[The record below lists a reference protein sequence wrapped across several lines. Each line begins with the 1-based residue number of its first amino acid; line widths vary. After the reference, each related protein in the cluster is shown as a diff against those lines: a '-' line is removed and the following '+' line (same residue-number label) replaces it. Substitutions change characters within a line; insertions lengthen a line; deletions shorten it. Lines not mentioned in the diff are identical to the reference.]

1 MIGLFRPP
9 NQRLTLRQS
18 LGRTHLVTSLTAVCM
33 AGLLLTGIALLALR
47 LYADHNL
54 ELVARAISYTSEAAV
69 VFHDEEAAREAL
81 QAITTHEDVARAS
94 IYLPSGQLLAS
105 WSRAMSTPWS
115 GLEQYLARLIL
126 PGPVDQPMLR
136 GGVEIARIHLV
147 GHGQYLLLF
156 LLQTLL
162 AMLLCLVLSTLG
174 ALYVA
179 RRMQNSLTAQLKELA
194 QVAHSVSRQRI
205 LAMRVPEANIAEL
218 HALGQDFN
226 SLLDELEAWQAHQR
240 RENASLLHQATH
252 DALTGLPNRALF
264 EARLDQAVTTG
275 QLHDERFAL
284 LYLDCDRFKQINDTL
299 GHAAGDDVLIALARR
314 VQHQLRPMDLV
325 CRLGG
330 DEFAILLTPLSQVG
344 EAEDVVARIQQAM
357 ADPVV
362 LGDGSQLV
370 AAVSIGIALY
380 PDQGL
385 TAADL
390 LQQADH
396 AMYQAKRLRR
406 ELALHD
412 QLEFDVSAEE
422 K

>member
-1 MIGLFRPP
+1 MKAFFRSQA
-9 NQRLTLRQS
+9 QRLTLRQS
-18 LGRTHLVTSLTAVCM
+18 LGRTHMVTSLTAVCM

-47 LYADHNL
+47 IYADHNL

-69 VFHDEEAAREAL
+69 VFHDEEVAKEAL
-81 QAITTHEDVARAS
+81 QAIVTREDVAQAS
-94 IYLPSGQLLAS
+94 IRLPNGRLLAS
-105 WSRAMSTPWS
+105 WSRAMTTPWS
-115 GLEQYLARLIL
+115 GLEQYLAQLIL
-126 PGPVDQPMLR
+126 PGPVEHPMMR
-136 GGVEIARIHLV
+136 GGVEIARVHLV
-147 GHGQYLLLF
+147 
-156 LLQTLL
+156 
-162 AMLLCLVLSTLG
+162 CLILSAVG
-174 ALYVA
+174 SLYVA
-179 RRMQNSLTAQLKELA
+179 RWMQNSITVPLKKLA
-194 QVAHSVSRQRI
+194 QVAHSVSRQRT
-205 LAMRVPEANIAEL
+205 LAMRVPEADIAEL
-218 HALGQDFN
+218 HELGQDFN

-275 QLHDERFAL
+275 RLQEERFAL

-330 DEFAILLTPLSQVG
+330 DEFAILLTPLLQES
-344 EAEDVVARIQQAM
+344 EAQDVVSRIQLAM

-362 LGDGSQLV
+362 LGDGRQLV
-370 AAVSIGIALY
+370 AAISIGLAVY
-380 PDQGL
+380 PDEGL
-385 TAADL
+385 TAGEL
-390 LQQADH
+390 LQQADN
-396 AMYQAKRLRR
+396 AMYQSKRLRR

>member
-1 MIGLFRPP
+1 MKAFFRSQA
-9 NQRLTLRQS
+9 QRLTLRQS
-18 LGRTHLVTSLTAVCM
+18 LGRTHMVTSLTAVCM

-47 LYADHNL
+47 IYADHNL

-69 VFHDEEAAREAL
+69 VFHDEEVAKEAL
-81 QAITTHEDVARAS
+81 QAIVTREDVAQAS
-94 IYLPSGQLLAS
+94 IRLPNGRLLAS
-105 WSRAMSTPWS
+105 WSRAMTTPWS
-115 GLEQYLARLIL
+115 GLEQYLAQLIL
-126 PGPVDQPMLR
+126 PGPVEHPMMR
-136 GGVEIARIHLV
+136 GGVEIARVHLV
-147 GHGQYLLLF
+147 
-156 LLQTLL
+156 
-162 AMLLCLVLSTLG
+162 CLILSAVG
-174 ALYVA
+174 SLYVA
-179 RRMQNSLTAQLKELA
+179 RWMQNSITVPLKKLA
-194 QVAHSVSRQRI
+194 QVAHSVSRQRT
-205 LAMRVPEANIAEL
+205 LAMRVPEADIAEL
-218 HALGQDFN
+218 HELGQDFN

-264 EARLDQAVTTG
+264 EARLDQVVTTG
-275 QLHDERFAL
+275 RLQEERFAL

-330 DEFAILLTPLSQVG
+330 DEFAILLTPLLQES
-344 EAEDVVARIQQAM
+344 EAQDVVSRIQLAM

-362 LGDGSQLV
+362 LGDGRQLV
-370 AAVSIGIALY
+370 AAISIGLAVY
-380 PDQGL
+380 PDEGL
-385 TAADL
+385 TAGEL
-390 LQQADH
+390 LQQADN
-396 AMYQAKRLRR
+396 AMYQSKRLRR